1 MGEGPGNELDRI
13 RRAYAGT
20 LPDKLA
26 RLAAAWRE
34 RPPALAS
41 VRDQAHQIAGS
52 APMLGFA
59 AVGDG
64 AARVEEAAM
73 SLLGEGGGTGMPRDA
88 ATPALEAALADL
100 GLAVAAAVAAPAAP

>member
-1 MGEGPGNELDRI
+1 MGEEPGNELDRI

-73 SLLGEGGGTGMPRDA
+73 SLLGEGGTGTPRDA